1 MRRSPLPRRGEART
15 FIRMNRLWHLLLA
28 ALLFSAPVAGAFAQD
43 PPAEPEAAAPS
54 EAEAVAPSEPP
65 PPIYEDKLLR
75 LAEILGALSFLR
87 DLCGEADGAEWRRE
101 MDGLLSAE
109 QPPPTRR
116 SRLIAR
122 FNHGFETY
130 NAVYRTCTPSA
141 ELAISRYLTEGQ
153 ALASDVRS
161 RYSQ

>member
-1 MRRSPLPRRGEART
+1 MVTLPRGSEPRT
-15 FIRMNRLWHLLLA
+15 FTRMNRLCQLLLA
-28 ALLFSAPVAGAFAQD
+28 ALVFSTSCGPGLAQD
-43 PPAEPEAAAPS
+43 PPAEPEVVVPA
-54 EAEAVAPSEPP
+54 EPP
-65 PPIYEDKLLR
+65 PPIFEDKLLR

-87 DLCGEADGAEWRRE
+87 DLCGEADGPQWRRE

-141 ELAISRYLTEGQ
+141 ELAIGRYLTEGQ
-153 ALASDVRS
+153 TLASDVRS

>member
-1 MRRSPLPRRGEART
+1 M
-15 FIRMNRLWHLLLA
+15 
-28 ALLFSAPVAGAFAQD
+28 AQD
-43 PPAEPEAAAPS
+43 PPAEPE
-54 EAEAVAPSEPP
+54 VVVPSEPP
-65 PPIYEDKLLR
+65 PPIFEDKLLR

-87 DLCGEADGAEWRRE
+87 DLCGEGDGPQWRRE

-141 ELAISRYLTEGQ
+141 ELAIGRYLTEGQ
-153 ALASDVRS
+153 TLASDVRS

>member
-1 MRRSPLPRRGEART
+1 
-15 FIRMNRLWHLLLA
+15 MNRLRNFLLA
-28 ALLFSAPVAGAFAQD
+28 ALLSCAPVVPALAQD
-43 PPAEPEAAAPS
+43 PPAAPVEPEAA
-54 EAEAVAPSEPP
+54 VPSEPP

-87 DLCGEADGAEWRRE
+87 DLCDGKDGPEWRRE

-141 ELAISRYLTEGQ
+141 ELAIGRYLSEGQ
-153 ALASDVRS
+153 TLASDVRS